1 MRGKASAR
9 VSRRAHLGI
18 IPAHAGKRRTWFAPR
33 IRPRDH
39 PRSCGEKPGVL
50 AGLLRQQG
58 SSPLMRGKVCVVTL
72 SFDDLGIIPA
82 HAGKSVTMHAKVA
95 VREDH
100 PRSPPPGDHPRSC
113 GEKRLRP
120 RPAGRRGGSSP
131 LMRGKDAVRHHRRYE
146 AGIIPAHAGKRLTIS
161 SFPAILWDHPR
172 SCGEKS
178 SHFSNKRKPPGSSPL
193 MRGKEKFFILMVA
206 LVGIIPAHAGKRGS
220 WVPAGCGF

>member
-1 MRGKASAR
+1 MRGKGAPGL
-9 VSRRAHLGI
+9 HL
-18 IPAHAGKRRTWFAPR
+18 
-33 IRPRDH
+33 
-39 PRSCGEKPGVL
+39 VY
-50 AGLLRQQG
+50 
-58 SSPLMRGKVCVVTL
+58 
-72 SFDDLGIIPA
+72 DLGIIPA
-82 HAGKSVTMHAKVA
+82 HAGKSLACSLACFVS
-95 VREDH
+95 R
-100 PRSPPPGDHPRSC
+100 DHPRSC

-131 LMRGKDAVRHHRRYE
+131 LMRGKDAVRHHRRYG

-206 LVGIIPAHAGKRGS
+206 LVGIIPAHAGKRAATFPINAS
-220 WVPAGCGF
+220 HQDHPRSCGEKKSSLS